1 MTSDATTWFEDF
13 PEELAQPH
21 ASELEALHAR
31 LAGQAPPTGRFARL
45 WTLSTLGGRVAAACA
60 LGWLRARFLP
70 ADERAR
76 AQAETHFRAALHA
89 LGTMGYLRG
98 AVAKSGQ
105 ILASYPDVLPREVL
119 ALFASLHS
127 EAPPMH
133 FALLRERL
141 VAELGAEPE
150 QLFATFEEEPCAAAS
165 LGQVHRAVLDG
176 TRVAVKLQYPGMAA
190 AVRADLANARMLL
203 TPLRLGSAW
212 QNLMAQLEE
221 LCRGLV
227 SETDYLRE
235 ALWTERVRGY
245 LAGLDEVVVPRVFP
259 SRSSAH
265 VLTTEWL
272 RGRHLAAFLATQPAQ
287 ETRDRLGATLWRT
300 SFRLWSSH
308 RLLNTDPGPGNFL
321 FTDDG
326 RLGLLDFGA
335 VREFDAREW
344 ELMRAG
350 IRAQREGGAAQVE
363 CIRQTSLAPDL
374 AEDDEAFHQRKEACD
389 WMWEPLRRAGVFD
402 FGADDYLA
410 RGVHL
415 FGQALRAG
423 HTRQEPV
430 FLWCTR
436 QFYGV
441 RALLWGL
448 GARFDAHAIAEEEYR
463 RAGL

>member
-1 MTSDATTWFEDF
+1 MTSESTTWFEDL
-13 PEELAQPH
+13 PEELAQPR
-21 ASELEALHAR
+21 ANELENLHAR
-31 LAGQAPPTGRFARL
+31 LSGKAPPTGRFARL
-45 WTLSTLGGRVAAACA
+45 WTLSTLGGRVAAAYS
-60 LGWLRARFLP
+60 LGWLRVRFLP

-76 AQAETHFRAALHA
+76 ARAETHFRAALHA

-119 ALFASLHS
+119 ALFESLHA

-133 FALLRERL
+133 FALLRER
-141 VAELGAEPE
+141 VRSELGGEPE
-150 QLFATFEEEPCAAAS
+150 QLFSAFEEEPCAAAS

-176 TRVAVKLQYPGMAA
+176 TRVAVKIQYPGMAA
-190 AVRADLANARMLL
+190 AVRADLANARLLL
-203 TPLRLGSAW
+203 TPLRLGREW
-212 QNLMAQLEE
+212 ENLMAQLEE
-221 LCRGLV
+221 LCRGL
-227 SETDYLRE
+227 SAETDYLRE
-235 ALWTERVRGY
+235 ALWTERVRTL
-245 LAGLDEVVVPRVFP
+245 LADCDGVVVPRVFP
-259 SRSSAH
+259 ARSSAH
-265 VLTTEWL
+265 VLTSEWL
-272 RGRHLAAFLATQPAQ
+272 QGRHMAAFLATKPAP
-287 ETRDRLGATLWRT
+287 ETRDRLGAALWRT

-308 RLLNTDPGPGNFL
+308 RLFNTDPNPGNFL
-321 FTDDG
+321 FFDDG
-326 RLGLLDFGA
+326 RLGLIDFGA

-350 IRAQREGGAAQVE
+350 VRAQREGGAAQAE
-363 CIRQTSLAPDL
+363 CIRQTSLAPGLD
-374 AEDDEAFHQRKEACD
+374 EDDEAFRQRSEACD
-389 WMWEPLRRAGVFD
+389 WLWEPLRKPGVFD

-410 RGVHL
+410 RGVRL

-441 RALLWGL
+441 RALLWAL
-448 GARFDAHAIAEEEYR
+448 GARFDAHAIADEEYR